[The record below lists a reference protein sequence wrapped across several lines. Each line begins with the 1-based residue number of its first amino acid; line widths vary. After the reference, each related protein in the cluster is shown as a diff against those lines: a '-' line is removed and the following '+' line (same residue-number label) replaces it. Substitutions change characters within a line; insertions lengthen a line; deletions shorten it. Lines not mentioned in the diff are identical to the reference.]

1 MDGMLDDLPAKGSP
15 VVHTASPPWRERSA
29 RREHRVPVC
38 AERDVVTDA
47 IDAAAVGVLYR

>member
-1 MDGMLDDLPAKGSP
+1 MDGMLDDFPAKGSP